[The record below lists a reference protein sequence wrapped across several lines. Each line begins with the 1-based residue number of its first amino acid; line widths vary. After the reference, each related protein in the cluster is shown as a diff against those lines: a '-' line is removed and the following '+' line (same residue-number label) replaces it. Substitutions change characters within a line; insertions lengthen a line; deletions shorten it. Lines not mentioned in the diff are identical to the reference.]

1 MPAGPI
7 NGRPD
12 LSSFAPGASPMKII
26 LEFIEPSPGT
36 VLVLFNDSVQ
46 LVQLEINSTID
57 S

>member
-1 MPAGPI
+1 
-7 NGRPD
+7 
-12 LSSFAPGASPMKII
+12 MKII

-57 S
+57 SMVSVLFLR